1 MKYARYRS
9 NGIHGV
15 AVSRDGVSFH
25 GCLNTEAAFPGDL
38 DSLVAK
44 GSAALVAAATSLL
57 RLPRVDLDA
66 CKLLAPLAHPG
77 KILCVG
83 LNYRAHAAEGG
94 VEPPTYPTLF
104 ARFTSSLIGP
114 RDSIVRPRVSEQ
126 LDFEG
131 EMVAVIG
138 KPGRDIAIPDALD
151 HIVGYSVFNDGTL
164 RDYQRLTPQW
174 TVGKNFDG
182 TGSFGPYLV
191 SADELPPGAAG
202 LHIETRL
209 NGLVVQSASTSD
221 LIFDVAKLVS
231 TLSEVLTLEAGDIIV
246 TGTPSGVGAARK
258 PPLWMKPGDVCEVE
272 IERIGVLRNPI
283 IDATPR

>member
-1 MKYARYRS
+1 
-9 NGIHGV
+9 
-15 AVSRDGVSFH
+15 
-25 GCLNTEAAFPGDL
+25 L
-38 DSLVAK
+38 DSLVGK
-44 GSAALVAAATSLL
+44 GSAALMAAGAALL
-57 RLPRVDLDA
+57 NLPHVDLDG
-66 CKLLAPLAHPG
+66 CDLLAPLARPG

-83 LNYRAHAAEGG
+83 LNYRSHAAEGG

-114 RDSIVRPRVSEQ
+114 RDPILCPQVSEQ

-131 EMVAVIG
+131 ELVAVIG
-138 KPGRDIAIPDALD
+138 KPGRDIAISDALA

-164 RDYQRLTPQW
+164 RDYQRLTSQW

-182 TGSFGPYLV
+182 TGAFGPYLV

-202 LHIETRL
+202 LHLETRL
-209 NGLVVQSASTSD
+209 NGAVVQSASTGD

-231 TLSEVLTLEAGDIIV
+231 TLSEVLTLAAGDIIV

-258 PPLWMKPGDVCEVE
+258 PPLWMKPGDVCEVQ
-272 IERIGVLRNPI
+272 IERIGLLRNPI
-283 IDATPR
+283 VGARSE

>member
-1 MKYARYRS
+1 MRFASFRS
-9 NGIHGV
+9 RGTHGI
-15 AVSRDGVSFH
+15 AASRDGGPFH
-25 GCLNTEAAFPGDL
+25 GCLSTDSGFPGDL
-38 DSLVAK
+38 DSLVGK
-44 GSAALVAAATSLL
+44 GSAALMSAGAALL
-57 RLPRVDLDA
+57 NLPHVDLDG
-66 CKLLAPLAHPG
+66 CDLLAPLARPG

-83 LNYRAHAAEGG
+83 LNYRSHAAEGG

-114 RDSIVRPRVSEQ
+114 RDPILCPQVSEQ

-131 EMVAVIG
+131 ELVAVIG
-138 KPGRDIAIPDALD
+138 KPGRDIAISDALA

-164 RDYQRLTPQW
+164 RDYQRLTSQW

-182 TGSFGPYLV
+182 TGAFGPYLV

-202 LHIETRL
+202 LHLETRL
-209 NGLVVQSASTSD
+209 NGAVVQSASTGD

-231 TLSEVLTLEAGDIIV
+231 TLSEVLTLAAGDIIV

-258 PPLWMKPGDVCEVE
+258 PPLWMKPGDVCEVQ
-272 IERIGVLRNPI
+272 IERIGLLRNPI
-283 IDATPR
+283 VGARSE